1 MTYKDRTWCTLGVLC
16 KTYVNEGCDRV
27 MTEEDA
33 RIIEKEQLMCS
44 FFGDIP
50 KCFKAVFDT
59 GPTACPEC
67 KCGTGHKL
75 SCESKGGVDGR

>member
-1 MTYKDRTWCTLGVLC
+1 MTYKDRTWCTLGILC
-16 KTYVNEGCDRV
+16 KTYVNEGCNRV

-50 KCFKAVFDT
+50 DCFKAVFDV
-59 GPTACPEC
+59 CPEC
-67 KCGTGHKL
+67 KSDGMHKL